1 MATTTKRRAR
11 AGTAPRTSGG
21 KTAARP
27 AAKRKRTA
35 ASTDRAATKTRT
47 KAGRKPKAPA
57 ATRGEGDG
65 KHGKVIRDSFTMPR
79 SDYDQI
85 AVLKKRCLG
94 RGLAR
99 KKSEI
104 LRAGLAALQRLSDD
118 ELVTIAST
126 VDPVK
131 TGRPPKKKGKAKGK
145 A

>member
-11 AGTAPRTSGG
+11 AGTASRTGGG

-27 AAKRKRTA
+27 AARRKRTP
-35 ASTDRAATKTRT
+35 DRAAVKAKTKTR
-47 KAGRKPKAPA
+47 AARKPKAPA
-57 ATRGEGDG
+57 VTDGERDG
-65 KHGKVIRDSFTMPR
+65 KPGKVIRDSFTMPR